1 MRIRCLAD
9 RNGCMGM
16 KPGGPDNEELGCL
29 ITCTHQAASPPLR
42 QHDRSY
48 PCSIDSIKRF
58 ILTPAPTGLFFRYN
72 HGSQCFSPVGRIKRT
87 LFLTVNVIST
97 SHPNRRQ
104 PFPRCYH
111 ASRNNLTTILFYC
124 CSASSVWTNSPDAQM
139 PLKVPGSSEPRTI
152 IVIGTR
158 PSILISSSET

>member
-1 MRIRCLAD
+1 
-9 RNGCMGM
+9 M
-16 KPGGPDNEELGCL
+16 KPGGPDDEELRFL
-29 ITCTHQAASPPLR
+29 ITCTHQAASPPVR

-58 ILTPAPTGLFFRYN
+58 ILTPASTGLFFRYN

-97 SHPNRRQ
+97 SHPNRKQ

-111 ASRNNLTTILFYC
+111 ASRNNLTTSSILLLLSFIRVGQFP
-124 CSASSVWTNSPDAQM
+124 SRTNAIESPRLIRAQNYR
-139 PLKVPGSSEPRTI
+139 SDRYA
-152 IVIGTR
+152 
-158 PSILISSSET
+158 SILISSSEIVKIVPTQI